1 MKLSEIITEA
11 IDPAYALLPARMAS
25 TEATVQ
31 LLATGLQES
40 RFEYRRQMGNG
51 PARSFWQFERGGG
64 VKGVMSH
71 PASAAHMQAICEAR
85 GVPFTA
91 MDIWQSMEFD
101 DVLAA
106 GAARLLYW
114 TDPKALPS
122 ARDGAEWAN
131 AAWALYLRTWRPGKP
146 HRETWDANHA
156 AARRELGV

>member
-1 MKLSEIITEA
+1 MKLSEVITEA

-51 PARSFWQFERGGG
+51 PARSFWQFERTGG
-64 VKGVMSH
+64 VKGVMTH
-71 PASAAHMQAICEAR
+71 PASEPHMRVLCEAR

-106 GAARLLYW
+106 GASRLLYW
-114 TDPKALPS
+114 TDPKVLPS
-122 ARDGAEWAN
+122 AKDGKEWAN
-131 AAWALYLRTWRPGKP
+131 AGWALYLRTWRPGKP
-146 HRETWDANHA
+146 HRDTWDANHL